1 MMSAFIV
8 VKLRGTVNQNRTV
21 KTTLEHLHLGSRFRA
36 TIIPDN
42 QISKGM
48 LQTVKN
54 HVAWIDADSSTIESI
69 ITSRGEKSNSVKY
82 NSELAQKD
90 GYPTIAE
97 LAKALSENKINLS
110 SLSNLKPSFRLSPPK
125 GGFRKS
131 TRRMYSQGGT
141 LGYNPDLS
149 KLISNMV

>member
-1 MMSAFIV
+1 MFNI
-8 VKLRGTVNQNRTV
+8 N
-21 KTTLEHLHLGSRFRA
+21 
-36 TIIPDN
+36 
-42 QISKGM
+42 
-48 LQTVKN
+48 
-54 HVAWIDADSSTIESI
+54 I
-69 ITSRGEKSNSVKY
+69 IT
-82 NSELAQKD
+82 A
-90 GYPTIAE
+90 YPEMFPGI
-97 LAKALSENKINLS
+97 LGHSILGKALSENKINLS

>member
-8 VKLRGTVNQNRTV
+8 VNIRGTVNQRSTV
-21 KTTLEHLHLGSRFRA
+21 KTTMEHLHLESRFRA
-36 TIIPDN
+36 TIIPN
-42 QISKGM
+42 NEISKGM

-54 HVAWIDADSSTIESI
+54 HVAWINADSSTIESL
-69 ITSRGEKSNSVKY
+69 ITNRGEKSNSVKY
-82 NSELAQKD
+82 DSDLAQKD
-90 GYPTIAE
+90 GYTTISD

-149 KLISNMV
+149 KLISNMI

>member
-1 MMSAFIV
+1 
-8 VKLRGTVNQNRTV
+8 
-21 KTTLEHLHLGSRFRA
+21 
-36 TIIPDN
+36 
-42 QISKGM
+42 M

-82 NSELAQKD
+82 SSELAQKD

-97 LAKALSENKINLS
+97 LSKALSENKINLS

-125 GGFRKS
+125 GGLRKS

>member
-8 VKLRGTVNQNRTV
+8 VNLRGTVNQNRTV

-69 ITSRGEKSNSVKY
+69 ITSRGEKSNYCLLYTSP
-82 NSELAQKD
+82 SPRD
-90 GYPTIAE
+90 GLLYRMP
-97 LAKALSENKINLS
+97 S
-110 SLSNLKPSFRLSPPK
+110 SA
-125 GGFRKS
+125 
-131 TRRMYSQGGT
+131 
-141 LGYNPDLS
+141 
-149 KLISNMV
+149 

>member
-1 MMSAFIV
+1 MMSALIV
-8 VKLRGTVNQNRTV
+8 VNLRGTINQRSTV
-21 KTTLEHLHLGSRFRA
+21 KTTLEHLHLGSRYRA

-42 QISKGM
+42 PISKGM

-54 HVAWIDADSSTIESI
+54 HVAWMDADSSIIESL
-69 ITSRGEKSNSVKY
+69 ITNRGEKSNSIKY
-82 NSELAQKD
+82 DEDLAKKD
-90 GYPTIAE
+90 GYDNISD
-97 LAKALSENKINLS
+97 LAKALCDDKINLS

-131 TRRMYSQGGT
+131 TRRMHSQGGT

-149 KLISNMV
+149 KLISNMI